1 MGGRQILRNVT
12 HTFLAKL
19 VSLLVSLCM
28 VMLVPKFLSVSDYG
42 LWQLFLF
49 YFSYL
54 GFLHFGWADGIYLR
68 YAGRAFSELSPS
80 LFAGQFYALT
90 GMQILLATLG
100 SAACFLLVE
109 SPEKR
114 LALMGALCL
123 APLVNFNTLCSFI
136 LQITNR
142 IRDFAWQLLAER
154 LALLALVSL
163 LVLTGLG
170 SYGNIWW
177 AKVVSLLAT
186 VGLGAWFCRSL
197 LHPSLPPWGDIW
209 QEAGV
214 NLRVGIK
221 LMFANIAS
229 MLIIGIVRYGISLG
243 WDVETFGR
251 ISLTL
256 AISNF
261 FMVFISSVSVVFF
274 PILKRLGEERAKE
287 IYLRIRLALSVV
299 LLGALLSYYP
309 LKTALSWWL
318 PQYADS
324 LIYMSVIFPVC
335 LFESKVDI
343 LTNTYLKSLRQEA
356 LMLKL
361 NLAALGFSVVLT
373 AFLVGWLH
381 DLESTILAIPVL
393 YAFRSALCELAVGRL
408 LDLPLKGR
416 VVEDLL
422 LAAVFTAT
430 GWCLDSWLCTGLY
443 GLAYGAYVLA
453 NRQKIV
459 QVAGILRGRQEKS
472 EPQK

>member
-1 MGGRQILRNVT
+1 MGGQQILKNIT
-12 HTFLAKL
+12 YTFLAKL

-68 YAGRAFSELSPS
+68 YAGKTFSELDPS
-80 LFAGQFYALT
+80 LFAGQFYALM
-90 GMQILLATLG
+90 GQQILMAALG
-100 SAACFLLVE
+100 AVVCFLLVE
-109 SPEKR
+109 SPEKQT
-114 LALMGALCL
+114 ALLGALCL

-142 IRDFAWQLLAER
+142 IRAFAQQMLAER
-154 LALLALVSL
+154 LSLVLMVGL
-163 LVLTGLG
+163 LVLMGLG
-170 SYGNIWW
+170 SYDNIWW
-177 AKVVSLLAT
+177 AKVASLLAT

-197 LHPSLPPWGDIW
+197 LHPSLPPWGEVW
-209 QEAGV
+209 QEAGL

-274 PILKRLGEERAKE
+274 PILKRMGEERARE
-287 IYLRIRLALSVV
+287 IYLQMRLALTAV

-361 NLAALGFSVVLT
+361 NLTALGFSAVLT
-373 AFLVGWLH
+373 AFLVGGLH
-381 DLESTILAIPVL
+381 NLESIILAIPVL

-416 VVEDLL
+416 VAEDLL

-430 GWCLDSWLCTGLY
+430 GWYLDSWLCTGLY
-443 GLAYGAYVLA
+443 GLAYCAYLLA
-453 NRQKIV
+453 HRQQIV
-459 QVAGILRGRQEKS
+459 KVAGLMRGRHENS
-472 EPQK
+472 